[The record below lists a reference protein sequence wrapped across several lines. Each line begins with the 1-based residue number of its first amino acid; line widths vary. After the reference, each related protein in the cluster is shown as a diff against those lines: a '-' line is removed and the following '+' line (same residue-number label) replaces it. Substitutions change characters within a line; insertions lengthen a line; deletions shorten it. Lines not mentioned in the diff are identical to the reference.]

1 MDNTIR
7 AGYDGITAL
16 EKAGG
21 SDVQSYPLLHSEFTR
36 PAWATDPVS
45 KTRKRKKKKEAETWL
60 HLQALRLSCP
70 CWRPSVGWGRKESQG
85 RSQPVA
91 MVYIFALLLIG
102 LWGLVFHFT
111 QPSCGTLALCLDK
124 LQGLGG
130 VPPQVSGCHPDWGRG
145 LSLFPGGGCPG
156 FSLM

>member
-1 MDNTIR
+1 MMESQPLRRPEGQMFRVILCYIVSSQGQPGLQT
-7 AGYDGITAL
+7 L
-16 EKAGG
+16 SQKKEKG
-21 SDVQSYPLLHSEFTR
+21 
-36 PAWATDPVS
+36 
-45 KTRKRKKKKEAETWL
+45 KKKKKAETWL

-70 CWRPSVGWGRKESQG
+70 CWRPSVGWGRKERQG

-111 QPSCGTLALCLDK
+111 QPSCGTLALYLDK

-130 VPPQVSGCHPDWGRG
+130 VPPQVSGCHPDWGRS